1 MWLFRGRR
9 HSIKRDAAGRSARQR
24 AFELFGEGQ
33 RPSQVYRTIGI
44 PARTAFRYFETFKKL
59 RDRIETEPEKEET
72 KPLKEA
78 LEKAVAERP
87 DLILMDRSLP
97 KIDGYEVT
105 RRLKNRDEFKD
116 IPIVAL
122 TAHAMRGDREK
133 ALEAGCEGYISK
145 PINVRELPELIMSYL
160 RGKRE
165 SILGGEER

>member
-1 MWLFRGRR
+1 MEESKGGLPKKILIVDDNRDSRELVVKILKTRGYLT
-9 HSIKRDAAGRSARQR
+9 IEAID
-24 AFELFGEGQ
+24 GE
-33 RPSQVYRTIGI
+33 
-44 PARTAFRYFETFKKL
+44 
-59 RDRIETEPEKEET
+59 
-72 KPLKEA
+72 EA
-78 LEKAVAERP
+78 LEKAVEERP

-105 RRLKNRDEFKD
+105 RRLKSQDEFKD

-145 PINVRELPELIMSYL
+145 PINIRELPELIMSYL

-165 SILGGEER
+165 SVLDGEEK

>member
-1 MWLFRGRR
+1 MEALGIDLPKKILIVDDNQDSRELVVKILKARGYQT
-9 HSIKRDAAGRSARQR
+9 IEAVD
-24 AFELFGEGQ
+24 GE
-33 RPSQVYRTIGI
+33 
-44 PARTAFRYFETFKKL
+44 
-59 RDRIETEPEKEET
+59 
-72 KPLKEA
+72 EA

-105 RRLKNRDEFKD
+105 RRLKSRQDFKD

-145 PINVRELPELIMSYL
+145 PINVHELPELVTSYL
-160 RGKRE
+160 RGKKE
-165 SILGGEER
+165 SILGGEEE